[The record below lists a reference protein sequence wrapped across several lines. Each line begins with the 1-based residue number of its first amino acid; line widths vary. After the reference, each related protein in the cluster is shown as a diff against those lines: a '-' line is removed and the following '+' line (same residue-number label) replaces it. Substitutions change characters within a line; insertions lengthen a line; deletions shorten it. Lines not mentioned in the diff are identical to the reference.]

1 MEEKPSSSPSESA
14 TAQSAAPA
22 EPSVKALLADLV
34 KRAQAGDPTVLPLMR
49 EILDAHPEVWQHVG
63 DLSSVAERAW
73 IALLA
78 AENPL
83 AVESMKR
90 TVAEMRLDLGGEHPT
105 RMERMLVDQVIMCWM
120 EVKYLETA
128 TASAEGSSL
137 AQASFRLKHVE
148 SAQKRYLTSIK
159 MMTEV
164 RTLIPAGLAPSVP
177 LKLYDPEPKH
187 RKQA

>member
-63 DLSSVAERAW
+63 DLSTVAERAW
-73 IALLA
+73 IALLSA
-78 AENPL
+78 DNPL

-90 TVAEMRLDLGGEHPT
+90 TVAEMKLDLGGEHPT

-128 TASAEGSSL
+128 SAGAEGSSL

-148 SAQKRYLTSIK
+148 SAQKRYLTAIK
-159 MMTEV
+159 MMTETRALMPV
-164 RTLIPAGLAPSVP
+164 GAASPGSI
-177 LKLYDPEPKH
+177 KLYDPEQKL
-187 RKQA
+187 RKKA